1 MTASKLSDETL
12 MAYADGE
19 LPDVEADAVTVAA
32 ALDPEVARRV
42 ALFKASSR
50 IAKAAFDPVLGEP
63 VPPHLREA
71 VLALGTHASGRKRAP
86 RRSWLDWVIPEG
98 SVTPWAGVAAALG
111 CVLGIAVGWQLASL
125 RSVPGA
131 APSLAASVAPL
142 PAELLEVLE
151 RQPTGHSVLAS
162 LGARTVQVLPLASY
176 GDAASFCREVEVSS
190 TFPGRSEA
198 VRAIACRTDGKWRL
212 AAMAGPGTARAQ
224 AGDYQPAAGSRD
236 LAAALGFGEPLSEA
250 EEARYLKAAR

>member
-86 RRSWLDWVIPEG
+86 RRRWLDWLIPDG

-176 GDAASFCREVEVSS
+176 GDAASFCREVDLPRQIRSGAGHRLPHGREVA
-190 TFPGRSEA
+190 PRGH
-198 VRAIACRTDGKWRL
+198 G
-212 AAMAGPGTARAQ
+212 
-224 AGDYQPAAGSRD
+224 GSRNC
-236 LAAALGFGEPLSEA
+236 AGAGRRLSA
-250 EEARYLKAAR
+250 SGRQQGSRGGTRFW

>member
-50 IAKAAFDPVLGEP
+50 IAKAALDPVLGEA

-86 RRSWLDWVIPEG
+86 RRSWLDWLIPEG

-142 PAELLEVLE
+142 PAELLGPK
-151 RQPTGHSVLAS
+151 RCGPSPAARTGSGASRPWRVPELRGPRPATISQRPAAGISRRHSVL
-162 LGARTVQVLPLASY
+162 
-176 GDAASFCREVEVSS
+176 VSRFRGLRKRV
-190 TFPGRSEA
+190 T
-198 VRAIACRTDGKWRL
+198 
-212 AAMAGPGTARAQ
+212 
-224 AGDYQPAAGSRD
+224 
-236 LAAALGFGEPLSEA
+236 
-250 EEARYLKAAR
+250 